1 MPSNRFFIQHCMPSS
16 VDAPRVGRGSLA
28 THARRIRSQLR
39 QCDQRC
45 WPFSIR
51 SWIGTQHRQPERVH
65 PPDHTSTHPGTHP
78 QRLDVVDPAVGR
90 LAAQLGARLC
100 GAGASKETS
109 AGTTAVAATAAPAE
123 TAAAEQPWP
132 PQAPISTES
141 GNLQL
146 ATFSK
151 RCSTPHSGC
160 RSGQGRCRHI
170 PPALLPAPPR
180 PPAAAPPAA
189 VAPAAPPAGQ
199 VVHAGRLSYASN
211 AYDCRQRAHPQAS
224 ARRAHGPHSAH
235 SQLRK
240 QSHQRRG
247 RGSMHTQ
254 AASQSVGLKRPWP
267 PTGPA
272 SLVAGTH
279 AVLLAHSAGL
289 HLLLQR
295 RPLRL
300 PVLQRTSQDSQSAVC
315 VRRGPIV
322 GWQRGRLGLAARPAR
337 AIMRQHRHQQMVAAG
352 KETCAPYTSAAASPL
367 GQHRLPSWQLVM
379 RQVRPSRH
387 GTEIALC

>member
-1 MPSNRFFIQHCMPSS
+1 MRLHRTLRQRSPLRRRCRQQQTPCRQTQATADAKQATTGNSRRPAGQAGESSLEPPTSLNMLSIWLPMPSNRFFIQHCMPSS

-28 THARRIRSQLR
+28 THAHRIRSQLR
-39 QCDQRC
+39 RCDQRC

-199 VVHAGRLSYASN
+199 VVHAGRLSCASN

-254 AASQSVGLKRPWP
+254 AASESVGLKRP
-267 PTGPA
+267 
-272 SLVAGTH
+272 
-279 AVLLAHSAGL
+279 
-289 HLLLQR
+289 
-295 RPLRL
+295 
-300 PVLQRTSQDSQSAVC
+300 
-315 VRRGPIV
+315 
-322 GWQRGRLGLAARPAR
+322 
-337 AIMRQHRHQQMVAAG
+337 
-352 KETCAPYTSAAASPL
+352 
-367 GQHRLPSWQLVM
+367 
-379 RQVRPSRH
+379 
-387 GTEIALC
+387 